1 MAEVT
6 LDQVR
11 GTYKARDSWWTVLLV
26 DPLAGRLVRLL
37 AGRTWLTPT
46 RLTVAAFGLGVAAAG
61 AFLRAGPAW
70 LVAGAV
76 LYYVSF
82 AVDCVDG
89 KIARLREERSV
100 VGSWLDFVL
109 DRIRVVLCTL
119 ALFAGQFL
127 ATGREVFLF
136 AALVVVFLSLF
147 GYVNG
152 AEIDKAR
159 RLMDAHG
166 AAAPAPGRH
175 RGEVALPAVVAGVRD
190 ALHRRR
196 IRMNLVSGIEFEMA
210 LFVVAPLL
218 AAGLG
223 PGAIVG
229 VVVVAGAL
237 LVGFELALMARF
249 WVAAHAFDH
258 LAARSPAPAQRPRAE
273 SDGTRI
279 SR

>member
-1 MAEVT
+1 M
-6 LDQVR
+6 
-11 GTYKARDSWWTVLLV
+11 
-26 DPLAGRLVRLL
+26 
-37 AGRTWLTPT
+37 
-46 RLTVAAFGLGVAAAG
+46 
-61 AFLRAGPAW
+61 
-70 LVAGAV
+70 
-76 LYYVSF
+76 LYYASF

-175 RGEVALPAVVAGVRD
+175 RGEVALPAAVAGVRD

-210 LFVVAPLL
+210 VLVVAPLV
-218 AAGLG
+218 AALTG
-223 PGAIVG
+223 PYA
-229 VVVVAGAL
+229 VVWVTVAAAAP
-237 LVGFELALMARF
+237 LVLFELSLIARF
-249 WVAAHAFDH
+249 W
-258 LAARSPAPAQRPRAE
+258 LA
-273 SDGTRI
+273 TRG
-279 SR
+279 S